1 MLPQRQKRFFIG
13 RAGRDEHPVRFGFSR
28 LRIRQGLAVDL
39 AAGQGREAAHFHEQR
54 RHHVGRQPGAQERSV
69 LSFLKLVAGRQ
80 NQVGNESGHVVG
92 AGFEGHRGVAHAGEL
107 QQQRLDFG
115 QLDAV
120 AAQFHLR
127 VDAPQ
132 KLHLAAGRE
141 ATQIAGAV
149 ETAAQG
155 RLRSIGF
162 NKLASREF
170 GPVEVAG
177 SQRGPADADFAFQ
190 ARCHGLPGLVE
201 QPHDVAWHRPPD
213 GERTAR
219 HEVGAGGNDGSLGRS
234 VSIHDAPTGP
244 APGGQQLG
252 RAHLT
257 AQNQQPHRV
266 HRRVE

>member
-28 LRIRQGLAVDL
+28 LRIRQGLAVDF

-155 RLRSIGF
+155 RLRSIDF

-201 QPHDVAWHRPPD
+201 QPHDVARHRPPD

-219 HEVGAGGNDGSLGRS
+219 HEVGAGGNDGGLRGS
-234 VSIHDAPTGP
+234 VSIHNASTGP
-244 APGGQQLG
+244 APGSQQLG
-252 RAHLT
+252 RAHLA
-257 AQNQQPHRV
+257 AQNQQVHRV